1 MGNNTTIKNI
11 FYIFFLSFLIIAF
24 FSCSSTKK
32 APPSKQKN
40 TTTTTTTQKEKPVE
54 KIEEKPVKPAPAE
67 EKKVSEAVYN
77 KTFSDIQD
85 LVTKLN
91 KIISDSNFDA
101 WKKYLTQDYIN
112 YYSSPANLRQI
123 SENPILKKHNITL
136 RSLKDYFTYVV
147 VPSRSNATLDSI
159 SFVDD
164 NHIKAYMLDGD
175 ILVIL
180 YNLLKSNNSWKID
193 K

>member
-1 MGNNTTIKNI
+1 MRNNTNIKNI
-11 FYIFFLSFLIIAF
+11 FYFFLLCFLIIVF

-32 APPSKQKN
+32 APTPKPKA
-40 TTTTTTTQKEKPVE
+40 TTTTQKQKPVE
-54 KIEEKPVKPAPAE
+54 KVEEKPVKSAPVE

-77 KTFSDIQD
+77 QTFSDIQEF
-85 LVTKLN
+85 VTKLN
-91 KIISDSNFDA
+91 KIISDSNFEA
-101 WKKYLTQDYIN
+101 WKKYLTQEYIN
-112 YYSSPANLRQI
+112 YYSNPANLRQI

-136 RSLKDYFTYVV
+136 KSLKDYFTYVV

-180 YNLLKSNNSWKID
+180 YNLVKTNNNWKID